1 MVDATFIRP
10 DEASAPLREAWAAL
24 AVAGAEAC
32 AEVNVFAH
40 PDMLL
45 PAMAA
50 LDGDGSARLAIV
62 NDDGGSLIGVM
73 PVTVAAKL
81 GRFPLRTIANWTH
94 ANSFL
99 SPICVAAGQEAAFWS
114 ALIPAL
120 ANFAPNARTL
130 MIDALPEG
138 GPIHAGL
145 LAAARALGLPG
156 AVEQQVVRAMLAP
169 DTARERGWAEAYW
182 DAGVRPKKRKEL
194 RRQWN
199 RLNDEG
205 VVAMG
210 ELGADEDVAPWINEF
225 LSLEASGWKGANG
238 SAIASQAG
246 TEAFFRA
253 AILAAHARG
262 GLCFTALR
270 LDGRAI
276 AMLLTLINGSAGFSF
291 KTAFDEVYA
300 RYSPGV
306 LLQRESLNILGA
318 RRLEWIDSCAAQDH
332 PMIDSLWHERR
343 SIVGVSCALPGTAN
357 RIAYGTAQAAM
368 RIWHAIKPRKP
379 SV

>member
-1 MVDATFIRP
+1 MVDAIFIKP
-10 DEASAPLREAWAAL
+10 DEASAPLRDAWAML
-24 AVAGAEAC
+24 ADAGAGAGAEA
-32 AEVNVFAH
+32 NVFAH

-50 LDGDGSARLAIV
+50 LDGDGSARLV
-62 NDDGGSLIGVM
+62 MVSDDGSSLIGVM

-81 GRFPLRTIANWTH
+81 GRFPLTTVANWTH

-120 ANFAPNARTL
+120 ANFAPNARAL

-138 GPIHAGL
+138 GSVHTGL
-145 LAAARALGLPG
+145 MQAAESLGLPT
-156 AVEQQVVRAMLAP
+156 ATEQRVVRAMLAP
-169 DTARERGWAEAYW
+169 DTVRERGWAEAYW

-210 ELGADEDVAPWINEF
+210 ELGADEDAAPWIAEF
-225 LSLEASGWKGANG
+225 LALEKSGWKGANG
-238 SAIASQAG
+238 SAIASQTG

-253 AILAAHARG
+253 AISAAHARG

-291 KTAFDEVYA
+291 KTAFDEAYA

-343 SIVGVSCALPGTAN
+343 SIVGVSVALPGASN
-357 RIAYGTAQAAM
+357 RIAYGTAQTAM
-368 RIWHAIKPRKP
+368 RIWHAIKPRKS

>member
-1 MVDATFIRP
+1 MVDVDFIRP
-10 DEASAPLREAWAAL
+10 DEAKPALLGAWAAL
-24 AVAGAEAC
+24 SDAGAQA
-32 AEVNVFAH
+32 NVFAH

-45 PAMAA
+45 PAIAA
-50 LDGDGSARLAIV
+50 LDNGGSARLAIV
-62 NDDGGSLIGVM
+62 RDDGGALIGVM
-73 PVTVAAKL
+73 PVTVTAKL
-81 GRFPLRTIANWTH
+81 GRFPLTTASNWNH

-99 SPICVAAGQEAAFWS
+99 APICVVAGAEVAFWS

-120 ANFAPNARTL
+120 HRFAPHARAL

-145 LAAARALGLPG
+145 CEAAHTLGLPT
-156 AVEQQVVRAMLAP
+156 AIEQHVVRAMLAP
-169 DTARERGWAEAYW
+169 ENAHESGWAEAYW

-205 VVAMG
+205 TVAMG
-210 ELGADEDVAPWINEF
+210 ELGGDEDAVPWIDAF
-225 LSLEASGWKGANG
+225 LALEKSGWKGGCG
-238 SAIASQAG
+238 SAIASQTG

-253 AILAAHARG
+253 AITAAHERG
-262 GLCFTALR
+262 ALCFTALR

-276 AMLLTLINGSAGFSF
+276 AMLLTLINGKAGFSF
-291 KTAFDEVYA
+291 KTAFDETYA

-318 RRLEWIDSCAAQDH
+318 RSLDWIDSCAAQDH

-343 SIVGVSCALPGTAN
+343 SIIGVSMALPGAQN
-357 RIAYGTAQAAM
+357 RFAYGAAQTAK
-368 RIWHAIKPRKP
+368 RIWHAIKPASGKP
-379 SV
+379 ASGN

>member
-1 MVDATFIRP
+1 MVDASFIRP
-10 DEASAPLREAWAAL
+10 DAASAPLRDAWAAL
-24 AVAGAEAC
+24 AIGGAEA
-32 AEVNVFAH
+32 NVFAH
-40 PDMLL
+40 PEMLL
-45 PAMAA
+45 PALAA
-50 LDGDGSARLAIV
+50 LDTLGDARLAIV
-62 NDDGGSLIGVM
+62 SDAGGRLIGVM
-73 PVTVAAKL
+73 PVTVAARL
-81 GRFPLRTIANWTH
+81 GRFPLRTIACWNH

-99 SPICVAAGQEAAFWS
+99 SPICVAAGAENAFWTAVIG
-114 ALIPAL
+114 ALHR
-120 ANFAPNARTL
+120 FAPNARAL

-138 GPIHAGL
+138 GAVHAGL
-145 LAAARALGLPG
+145 IEAATHLGLPT
-156 AVEQQVVRAMLAP
+156 AIESQVVRAMLAP
-169 DTARERGWAEAYW
+169 DTAREDGWAEAYW

-205 VVAMG
+205 AVAMG
-210 ELGADEDVAPWINEF
+210 ELGADEDAAPWIAEF

-238 SAIASQAG
+238 SAIASSAG
-246 TEAFFRA
+246 TESFFRA
-253 AILAAHARG
+253 AITAAHTRG

-276 AMLLTLINGSAGFSF
+276 AMLLTLINGSSGFSF
-291 KTAFDEVYA
+291 KTAFDESYA

-318 RRLEWIDSCAAQDH
+318 RRLAWIDSCAAQDH

-343 SIVGVSCALPGTAN
+343 SIVGVSCALPGSAN
-357 RIAYGTAQAAM
+357 RIAYGTAQSAM

-379 SV
+379 SL